1 MSQTIPS
8 AVKTSGTRRGV
19 FAPAVADNSKITVT
33 EAAAGDNVS
42 CYLTAVNSTAEQA
55 SIQDRRWCSS
65 QVFEIPGEKTKTL
78 EITYTFNL
86 GTPGDDEARL
96 ALVEGT
102 KGTFG
107 RFLQMD
113 EDDTSFTA
121 GDWYDAVDVVC
132 GEQRVIEG
140 EDNALDRIV
149 QKLFIQSEWVPFAQL
164 VAGT

>member
-33 EAAAGDNVS
+33 EAAAGDNIS

-65 QVFEIPGEKTKTL
+65 QVFEIPGEKTKSL
-78 EITYTFNL
+78 QLTYVFDLAN
-86 GTPGDDEARL
+86 PENDEARL
-96 ALVEGT
+96 ALKEGSA
-102 KGTFG
+102 GTIV
-107 RFLQMD
+107 RVLQKD
-113 EDDTSFTA
+113 EDDDTFEA
-121 GDWYDAVDVVC
+121 DDWYDAADILT
-132 GEQRVIEG
+132 GEQNIIEG

-149 QKLFIQSEWVPFAQL
+149 QKQFIRSAWTEPSQL
-164 VAGT
+164 VAA